1 MKIHHEIIDYIT
13 EQVELV
19 ITQVCAKNQNYGT
32 IQTYGSQV
40 SHGLFQKIK
49 KQMGRGHGVGV
60 GDIARISRGI
70 KEIAYGISRG

>member
-1 MKIHHEIIDYIT
+1 MMKIHHEIIDYIT

-19 ITQVCAKNQNYGT
+19 ITQVCAKNQNYGI

-49 KQMGRGHGVGV
+49 NQMGEGAWGG
-60 GDIARISRGI
+60 GWGYS
-70 KEIAYGISRG
+70 